1 MAKTVKIRIPFL
13 RAAIR
18 AVSAVVV
25 LLTSAACTASCGEY
39 VYSRHRTATH
49 PLPEVS
55 QHIAA
60 TDHDN
65 LKFGRVV
72 SSEENGVSHEI
83 PVPMPC
89 NGPECRQSQIPSL
102 PIGPP
107 TTVETGHQD
116 RLICGPFSVDL
127 RAEVSRRRDLHSN
140 ARRLR
145 GFPLLIEMPPESVG

>member
-25 LLTSAACTASCGEY
+25 LLTSATCIASCGEY

-49 PLPEVS
+49 PLPDVS

-60 TDHDN
+60 KDHDV
-65 LKFGRVV
+65 LPSRRVH
-72 SSEENGVSHEI
+72 SSAANGVSHEI

-116 RLICGPFSVDL
+116 RLMCGSFSVDL
-127 RAEVSRRRDLHSN
+127 RAEESRRRDFHSD